1 MVLSPVPS
9 ATDKMSAEG
18 SSTAEFALGGRS
30 SVGAPAPPPG
40 MLNAPFVTAYCATL
54 LRFWS
59 AIYKC
64 LPVGP
69 PVFWIVIGVLKTW
82 PQLSHACAT
91 APYVPGIKLMYA
103 SSESP

>member
-1 MVLSPVPS
+1 MLTSPSPS
-9 ATDKMSAEG
+9 PTYKKLPEG
-18 SSTAEFALGGRS
+18 STRAECAFAGRS
-30 SVGAPAPPPG
+30 YVGAPARPPG

-91 APYVPGIKLMYA
+91 APYVPGIKL
-103 SSESP
+103 